1 MLYALPVSQRDAIYS
16 WSRTFPCKIT
26 CYDNPLSTF
35 TLQGYSQLQLSNQ
48 AKGLLITTAGVLA
61 FTPDTLLIR
70 LLEMDRWAL
79 LFSRGII
86 IAAGLTTI
94 TWLGYGKSTPD
105 QFRQIGKAGLLVAAL
120 FTCSTTCFLS
130 ALYFT
135 SVANTLVILSGSSM
149 FAALYSRFFLQEPI
163 HLRTIATM
171 IIVIGA
177 IGYIV
182 SDSLGSGS
190 LLGDM
195 FAVCAS
201 MTMAGAFTVTRNAKS
216 RNMIPATAVSGLFT
230 AAIAFFP
237 ADFVSLDLYSTTLLG
252 LLGLT
257 LTAAFA
263 LVTIGP
269 RYISA
274 PEVSL
279 LLPIETVLG
288 PFFIWLVLG
297 EQPSAAALFG
307 GAVVIL
313 ALTTHSLLSL
323 RDQARTLDRTGY
335 RKS

>member
-1 MLYALPVSQRDAIYS
+1 M
-16 WSRTFPCKIT
+16 
-26 CYDNPLSTF
+26 
-35 TLQGYSQLQLSNQ
+35 QLSNQ

-79 LFSRGII
+79 LFYRGII
-86 IAAGLTTI
+86 IATGLTTI
-94 TWLGYGKSTPD
+94 TLIGYGKSTPE
-105 QFRQIGKAGLLVAAL
+105 QFRKMGKPGLLVAAL
-120 FTCSTTCFLS
+120 YTCSTTCFLS

-149 FAALYSRFFLQEPI
+149 FAAIYSRFFLKEAIQF
-163 HLRTIATM
+163 RTIATM
-171 IIVIGA
+171 VIVIGA

-182 SDSLGSGS
+182 SDGLGSGS
-190 LLGDM
+190 LIGDL

-201 MTMAGAFTVTRNAKS
+201 MAMAGAFTVTRNAKAG
-216 RNMIPATAVSGLFT
+216 NMIPATAVSGMLT
-230 AAIAFFP
+230 AVIAFFP
-237 ADFVSLDLYSTTLLG
+237 ADFSALTLYSVTLLG
-252 LLGLT
+252 LLALA

-263 LVTIGP
+263 LITVGP
-269 RYISA
+269 RYITA

-297 EQPSAAALFG
+297 ERPSNAALIG
-307 GAVVIL
+307 GTIVIG

-323 RDQARTLDRTGY
+323 RNQARTLDLAG
-335 RKS
+335 